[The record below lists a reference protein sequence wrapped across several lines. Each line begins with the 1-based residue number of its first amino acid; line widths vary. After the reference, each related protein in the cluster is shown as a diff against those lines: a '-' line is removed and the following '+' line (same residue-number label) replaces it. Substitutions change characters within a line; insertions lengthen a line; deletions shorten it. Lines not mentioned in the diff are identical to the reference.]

1 MEENWERS
9 DFMAIYQSG
18 EDYLETILT
27 LQKQK
32 GQVRSV
38 DVAAQLHYSKPS
50 VSIAMKK
57 LREQGY
63 VHMDESGLLSLTDA
77 GKALAERIY
86 ERHQVIKKVLLLIG
100 VEEDEA
106 AEEACKI
113 EHAISDNTLEKIK
126 AFIERAEQ

>member
-1 MEENWERS
+1 
-9 DFMAIYQSG
+9 MAIHQSG

-27 LQKQK
+27 LQLRN

-38 DVAAQLHYSKPS
+38 DVAAELGYSKPS

-63 VHMDESGLLSLTDA
+63 VRVDESGLLSLTEQGA
-77 GKALAERIY
+77 QVAKGVY
-86 ERHQVIKKVLLLIG
+86 ERHTTIKKALLLIG
-100 VEEDEA
+100 VEEADA

-113 EHAISDNTLEKIK
+113 EHAISDSTLEKLK
-126 AFIERAEQ
+126 AFVERAEA

>member
-1 MEENWERS
+1 
-9 DFMAIYQSG
+9 MAIYQSG

-27 LQKQK
+27 LQQQK

-38 DVAAQLHYSKPS
+38 DVAAELHYSKPS

-63 VHMDESGLLSLTDA
+63 VHMDENGLLSLTDM
-77 GKALAERIY
+77 GKAVAERIY

-100 VEEDEA
+100 VEEEEA

-113 EHAISDNTLEKIK
+113 EHAISDHTLEKIK

>member
-1 MEENWERS
+1 
-9 DFMAIYQSG
+9 MAIYQSG

-27 LQKQK
+27 LQQQK

-63 VHMDESGLLSLTDA
+63 VRVDENGLLSLTESGMA
-77 GKALAERIY
+77 VAHGVY
-86 ERHQVIKKVLLLIG
+86 ERHQVIKRVLMLIG
-100 VEEDEA
+100 VDEADA
-106 AEEACKI
+106 AEEACKL
-113 EHAISDNTLEKIK
+113 EHAISDSTLEKIK
-126 AFIERAEQ
+126 TYLNTVGA